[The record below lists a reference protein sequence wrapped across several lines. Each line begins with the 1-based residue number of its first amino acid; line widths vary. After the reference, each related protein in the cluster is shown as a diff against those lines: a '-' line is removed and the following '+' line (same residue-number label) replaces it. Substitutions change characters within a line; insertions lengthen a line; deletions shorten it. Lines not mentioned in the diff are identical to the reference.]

1 MKSGLPVILAAS
13 IAFLFSA
20 CAGVSTPSADVV
32 ARVNNIDLT
41 SDDLEMRLAASLVGV
56 DPVPDEEALEGLR
69 MGLLTEMIGNE
80 ILLQLAAGDALTA
93 TDAEVDVEYNN
104 FKNQYSEERFEEVLG
119 QQAMTTDDLREQ
131 LRMSLTIDKL
141 LNKEITSKI
150 SVSDANIAEF
160 FEENR
165 ENFDLPES
173 FHFAHILVTPAA
185 DQGLNNLE
193 GDDATTDEEALEKA
207 TRLLR
212 DIQGGQDFG
221 TIARQ
226 YSEDPSSAP
235 AGGDLRFQ
243 PIESIG
249 AVDPV
254 IAEAILEMREGETYP
269 QILPT
274 RFGFHLL
281 KLFEIDE
288 GGQKELSD
296 PQVEAQIRQIL
307 FDQQDQTLRTAYY
320 ETIRNTARVENL
332 LAQRILDRAGPAL

>member
-1 MKSGLPVILAAS
+1 MKSGLPIVLAAS
-13 IAFLFSA
+13 VAFLFSA
-20 CAGVSTPSADVV
+20 CSGISTPDADVV
-32 ARVNNIDLT
+32 ARVNGVDLT
-41 SDDLEMRLAASLVGV
+41 SDDLDKRLAASLVGV
-56 DPVPDEEALEGLR
+56 EPIPEEEALEDLR
-69 MGLLTEMIGNE
+69 LQLVTEMVGNE
-80 ILLQLAAGDALTA
+80 ILLQLAAADGLTA
-93 TDAEVDVEYNN
+93 TNAEVDVEYNN
-104 FKNQYSEERFEEVLG
+104 FKNQYSLERFEEVLS
-119 QQAMTTDDLREQ
+119 QQQMTTEDLREQ

-150 SVSDANIAEF
+150 SVSDADIAKF
-160 FEENR
+160 FEANR

-173 FHFAHILVTPAA
+173 FHFAHILVTPVAE
-185 DQGLNNLE
+185 QGITNLE
-193 GDDATTDEEALEKA
+193 GDDATTEEEALAKA

-221 TIARQ
+221 TVARQ
-226 YSEDPSSAP
+226 YSEDPSTAP
-235 AGGDLRFQ
+235 AGGDLNFQ
-243 PIESIG
+243 PIAAIAG
-249 AVDPV
+249 LDPV

-307 FDQQDQTLRTAYY
+307 FDQQDQILRTAYY
-320 ETIRNTARVENL
+320 ETIRNAARIENL
-332 LAQRILDRAGPAL
+332 LAQRILDRAGPSS